1 MRILITGTDT
11 EVGKTFITYNLA
23 KELKSRGYRVGY
35 FKPIETYVR
44 EVPEDGSILSKAT
57 EQSVEEVVPVRF
69 SLPLAPYAAILEEK
83 KDFSLEELKELY
95 EELSKNYEILLVEGA
110 GGIAVPVKRNYT
122 YANLAKDWG
131 LKVLIVGRAGLGT
144 INHTFLTWYYA
155 KSTGL
160 EVIGIILNGF
170 TGKDV
175 SERTNPQII
184 EEMTGI
190 KPYRVPKIEGIDL
203 PEEVRKGLT
212 DYVLSR
218 LIP

>member
-11 EVGKTFITYNLA
+11 GVGKTFITYNLA
-23 KELKSRGYRVGY
+23 KELKSRGYRVGC
-35 FKPIETYVR
+35 FKPTETYVR

-57 EQSVEEVVPVRF
+57 GQSVEEVVPVRF

>member
-1 MRILITGTDT
+1 
-11 EVGKTFITYNLA
+11 
-23 KELKSRGYRVGY
+23 
-35 FKPIETYVR
+35 
-44 EVPEDGSILSKAT
+44 
-57 EQSVEEVVPVRF
+57 
-69 SLPLAPYAAILEEK
+69 
-83 KDFSLEELKELY
+83 
-95 EELSKNYEILLVEGA
+95 
-110 GGIAVPVKRNYT
+110 
-122 YANLAKDWG
+122 NLAKDWG